1 MYKTINGI
9 AEGQYSEKRSRFLSF
24 AIPVLTVE
32 EVKTYVKDYR
42 KKFYDAN
49 HVCWAYVLG
58 ADRNTFRS
66 SDDGEPSSTAGKP
79 ILGQIN
85 SYGLTNLLII
95 VVRYFGGIEL
105 GTSGL
110 IVAYRAAA
118 KSAIDAAEIEERTV
132 NVEITVVFEYPY
144 LNSIMR
150 IVKDE
155 QLEIVSSTCDT
166 LCEMTLR
173 IPKNRLEHLTNKLLT
188 IKSAALK
195 DRLLETSFIPL
206 GI

>member
-1 MYKTINGI
+1 MYKTIKSC
-9 AEGQYSEKRSRFLSF
+9 AEGQYTEKRSRFLSF

-32 EVKTYVKDYR
+32 EVNANVKAYR
-42 KKFYDAN
+42 KKYNDAN

-58 ADRNTFRS
+58 ADRNAFRS

-118 KSAIDAAEIEERTV
+118 KSAIEAAEIEERTV
-132 NVEITVVFEYPY
+132 TVEITVVFEYPY
-144 LNSIMR
+144 LNYIMR
-150 IVKDE
+150 IVKEE
-155 QLEIVSSTCDT
+155 QLEIVSHTYDT
-166 LCEMTLR
+166 PCEMILR
-173 IPKNRLEHLTNKLLT
+173 IPRNRLEYLKNNLLT

-195 DRLLETSFIPL
+195 K
-206 GI
+206 